1 LSLLVAVIS
10 CIYMTTMAQRSVE
23 LRSSVRFPLTLAVDL
38 KGEKTRDANA
48 ETKDISAGGV
58 MLYVHADMAVGSK
71 IDFDIAMPAAV
82 LGTAADVKVK
92 CAGRVVRCSQEG
104 DRKAVA
110 AVIDEYQFDRG

>member
-1 LSLLVAVIS
+1 
-10 CIYMTTMAQRSVE
+10 MAHRTAE
-23 LRSSVRFPLTLAVDL
+23 LRSSVRFPLKLAVDV
-38 KGEKTRDANA
+38 KANERDVQA

-82 LGTAADVKVK
+82 LGTSTDVTVK

-110 AVIDEYQFDRG
+110 AVIDEYRFDRG